1 MVLLPAILPF
11 GVMGT
16 RGGIREEFLAFTD
29 GVVMEPLWDSLL
41 VPVGERVLPLLI
53 WLVGLT
59 AVFVPLAML
68 FAVHPH
74 SPVRRQWLVDL
85 GYYFLNSLI
94 AATLVAIPLSVLT
107 MTLRGQISA
116 AWLAGIEGWPVWL
129 RLLAGLVVSETG
141 YYWGHR
147 LSHQIP
153 WLWRFHAIH
162 HSAAELDYLVNTRA
176 HPLDMVFSR
185 LCALAP
191 LYGLGLGSPVQLE
204 GSLVPIVISVLGTCW
219 GFFVHANLKWRF
231 GLLEWLVAT
240 PAFHHWHHT
249 RTGPLDR
256 NFSSTLP
263 LLDAVFGTLHLPREF
278 PIDYGVEATLP
289 ETLVD
294 QMLYP
299 LVPELTTGGTQRLA
313 ADVPLADCHQTG

>member
-1 MVLLPAILPF
+1 
-11 GVMGT
+11 
-16 RGGIREEFLAFTD
+16 
-29 GVVMEPLWDSLL
+29 MEPLWDAFCVPLWGRVFPLL
-41 VPVGERVLPLLI
+41 V

-59 AVFVPLAML
+59 AVFVPLEML

-74 SPVRRQWLVDL
+74 SGPRRQWVVDL

-94 AATLVAIPLSVLT
+94 SATLVAIPLSVLT
-107 MTLRGQISA
+107 VTLRDLLPA
-116 AWLAGIEGWPVWL
+116 AWLAGMAEWPLWV
-129 RLLAGLVVSETG
+129 RLVAGLLVSETG

-147 LSHQIP
+147 ISHQVP

-162 HSAAELDYLVNTRA
+162 HSAPQLDYLVNTRA

-185 LCALAP
+185 LCALVP
-191 LYGLGLGSPVQLE
+191 LYGLGLGSPVQIA
-204 GSLVPIVISVLGTCW
+204 GSLVPIVISVLGTSW

-231 GLLEWLVAT
+231 GPLEWLIST

-263 LLDAVFGTLHLPREF
+263 LLDLLFGTAYLPREF
-278 PIDYGVEATLP
+278 PADYGIDATLP

-294 QMLYP
+294 QVLYP
-299 LVPELTTGGTQRLA
+299 WVPELTTGEMPGHA
-313 ADVPLADCHQTG
+313 VDSSVVDCR

>member
-1 MVLLPAILPF
+1 MALL
-11 GVMGT
+11 GT
-16 RGGIREEFLAFTD
+16 AE
-29 GVVMEPLWDSLL
+29 MEPLWDSFWVPVWGRFWPLL
-41 VPVGERVLPLLI
+41 V

-59 AVFVPLAML
+59 AVFVPLEML

-74 SPVRRQWLVDL
+74 SPLRRQWLVDL

-107 MTLRGQISA
+107 ISLRGQLPA
-116 AWLAGIEGWPVWL
+116 VWLSGIEGWPVSL

-162 HSAAELDYLVNTRA
+162 HSAADLDYLVNTRA

-191 LYGLGLGSPVQLE
+191 LYGLGLGSAVQLE
-204 GSLVPIVISVLGTCW
+204 GSLVPIVISILGTCW

-231 GLLEWLVAT
+231 GPLEWLVST

-263 LLDAVFGTLHLPREF
+263 FLDLVFGTLHLPREF
-278 PIDYGVEATLP
+278 PADYGIEGQMP
-289 ETLVD
+289 DTLVD
-294 QMLYP
+294 QVLYP
-299 LVPELTTGGTQRLA
+299 LAPELTTA
-313 ADVPLADCHQTG
+313 AQQPQADQVPAATWR